1 MESGAFFNRWMI
13 TSKIDLTAIEDI
25 PRKYQQQDYDITCF
39 KSIAI
44 MIYTMLFA
52 TLISGLNIKKMK
64 NRVLGNTNLI
74 INGIIL
80 LFVIPQGFYLLGI
93 LRESYIEQIAAEY
106 YSRSSFHI
114 IIRYIFIAFIGL
126 LLGVSFKYI
135 RQKFLEMNY
144 RIVVDLAISIS
155 ILVIAST
162 ELIQWLEL
170 SNSADSYKLGLSILW
185 GIFAVSLIVL
195 GIWKRKKH
203 FRIGAIVLFGGTLLK
218 LFTYDLTQL
227 DTISKTIVFIVIGIF
242 LLISSFLYLK
252 YRNVLFG
259 TDEKGPLDEIAG

>member
-1 MESGAFFNRWMI
+1 M
-13 TSKIDLTAIEDI
+13 
-25 PRKYQQQDYDITCF
+25 
-39 KSIAI
+39 
-44 MIYTMLFA
+44 
-52 TLISGLNIKKMK
+52 
-64 NRVLGNTNLI
+64 
-74 INGIIL
+74 
-80 LFVIPQGFYLLGI
+80 
-93 LRESYIEQIAAEY
+93 
-106 YSRSSFHI
+106 
-114 IIRYIFIAFIGL
+114 
-126 LLGVSFKYI
+126 
-135 RQKFLEMNY
+135 
-144 RIVVDLAISIS
+144 VDLAISIS

-185 GIFAVSLIVL
+185 GIFAVSFIVL

-259 TDEKGPLDEIAG
+259 SDENPTADEIAG